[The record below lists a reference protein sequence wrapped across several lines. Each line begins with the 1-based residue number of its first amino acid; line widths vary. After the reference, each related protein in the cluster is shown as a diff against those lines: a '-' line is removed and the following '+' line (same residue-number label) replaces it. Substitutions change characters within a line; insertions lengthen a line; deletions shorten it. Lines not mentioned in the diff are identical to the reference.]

1 MTTPTKERRLASR
14 RERLAWKVWGYVR
27 DNARSLAA
35 ENHMRWI
42 EEALEEELEDSE
54 QRIADIQRKLDAAE
68 ATIQIL
74 TRGAPKPNGEKNRV
88 GRAGRISANQ
98 AIWAVEMVAG
108 LGVYTTIVA
117 KALKVEPATISK
129 ICTGV
134 VWGDETAKARAKYA
148 KLDSDTMSVQAR

>member
-42 EEALEEELEDSE
+42 EDALEEELEDSE
-54 QRIADIQRKLDAAE
+54 KRIADIQRKLDAAE
-68 ATIQIL
+68 ATIHIL
-74 TRGAPKPNGEKNRV
+74 TRGPVKPNGEKNRV

-98 AIWAVEMVAG
+98 AVWVVEMVTG
-108 LGVYTTIVA
+108 LGVQSTIVS
-117 KALKVEPATISK
+117 KALGVEPKTISK
-129 ICTGV
+129 ICTGAI
-134 VWGDETAKARAKYA
+134 WTEETAKARAKYA